1 MNTHASLRSLLL
13 LLVCCCLIILP
24 AAAETANESLKVPAF
39 FSDHLAQSA
48 DLPPANGTH
57 VYTVMHPSSEQLH
70 AWNAE
75 YNALPLVSV
84 PASGSSGRLLDGA
97 ATAGGSRDLLPYLD
111 YTPAERDQ
119 GWVGNCWVWA
129 GTGVMEIAHAV
140 QNGVK
145 DRLSISYLDAN
156 FNGGSGSTWAGNG
169 GYLTDVSNFYAAIG
183 VAVPWS
189 NQNAAYQDGTSWSAT
204 EQRSYEPAFAI
215 STEPYYQVDHIEA
228 QKIETRHIGDERAIS
243 NIKAVLDQ
251 NRAIYFGFALPND
264 TAWNSFFDFFE
275 NSSEETA
282 WNPSPWQ
289 NSFWNNAQGG
299 AHAVLCVGYNDT
311 DPTNRY
317 WIMVNSWGVSKGH
330 PRGVFRVSMDLDY
343 SATMQFKDSD
353 DWAALEWAILDVRFA
368 PTPSPTP
375 KEISSLP
382 YICSVPGEYYL
393 SKDLVGSDTDTG
405 ILVTAQNVTIDGK
418 GHLLR
423 GSGRQG
429 SAGILA
435 YNNGDPVEGLNIT
448 NLVISNWED
457 GCYLYH
463 ATGGSVSENT
473 ISGCSYAGLFL
484 DGGTTGLAV
493 ADNMLTSNN
502 RGLLSRSTSNVRIEH
517 NRITENQEAGL
528 YLFSMNQS
536 LIADNLLVN
545 RPNLMLTTAVTT
557 ISWNTSKT
565 TGLNLAGG
573 PYLGGN
579 YWGNPTQTGFSD
591 LAADRNRDG
600 FADSPLQLTAGN
612 QDQFPLV
619 AYANPGPLPV
629 PPNQLAPTDP
639 DHDRLY
645 EDLNGNGQ
653 LDFADV
659 TLFFNQMDW
668 ISAHEPV
675 QLFDFNGNQRID
687 FADIAA
693 LFSRL

>member
-1 MNTHASLRSLLL
+1 MYTHPSLRSLLL
-13 LLVCCCLIILP
+13 LLICCILIILP
-24 AAAETANESLKVPAF
+24 AAAETTNESLKVPAF
-39 FSDHLAQSA
+39 FSDHPVQGAV
-48 DLPPANGTH
+48 LPPADGTH
-57 VYTVMHPSSEQLH
+57 VYTVMHPSIQQLH
-70 AWNAE
+70 AWNAQ

-84 PASGSSGRLLDGA
+84 PASTSSSPLKDGA
-97 ATAGGSRDLLPYLD
+97 PTAGGYKDLLPYLD
-111 YTPAERDQ
+111 YTPTERDQ
-119 GWVGNCWVWA
+119 GRVGNCWVWA

-156 FNGGSGSTWAGNG
+156 FNGGSGNTWAGNG

-183 VAVPWS
+183 IAVPWS
-189 NQNAAYQDGTSWSAT
+189 NQNAAYLDGTSWSAT

-215 STEPYYQVDHIEA
+215 SAEPYYQVDHIEA

-264 TAWNSFFDFFE
+264 TAWLSFGEFFV
-275 NSSEETA
+275 NSSEETT

-289 NSFWNNAQGG
+289 NSLWNDAQGG
-299 AHAVLCVGYNDT
+299 GHAVLCVGYDDT
-311 DPTNRY
+311 DPANRY
-317 WIMVNSWGVSKGH
+317 WIMVNSWGVTKGH
-330 PRGVFRVSMDLDY
+330 PRGVFRVSMDMDY
-343 SATMQFKDSD
+343 TATMQFKDSD
-353 DWAALEWAILDVRFA
+353 DGAALTWQTLEVGFA
-368 PTPSPTP
+368 STPSPTP

-382 YICSVPGEYYL
+382 YTCSAPGEYYL
-393 SKDLVGSDTDTG
+393 SKDLIGSDTDTG

-418 GHLLR
+418 RHLLR

-429 SAGILA
+429 SVGILA
-435 YNNGDPVEGLNIT
+435 YNNGDPIENLHIT
-448 NLVISNWED
+448 NLTISNWED

-463 ATGGSVSENT
+463 ATGGSVTGTT

-484 DGGTTGLAV
+484 DGDTTGLAI
-493 ADNMLTSNN
+493 ADNTLTSNY
-502 RGLLSRSTSNVRIEH
+502 RGLLTRSTAGVRIER
-517 NRITENQEAGL
+517 NRITENQGAGL

-536 LIADNLLVN
+536 LIADNRFVN
-545 RPNLMLTTAVTT
+545 RPNAIISGSATT
-557 ISWNTSKT
+557 ISWNTSRT

-579 YWGNPTQTGFSD
+579 YWGNPTLTGFSD
-591 LAADRNRDG
+591 LTADQNRDG
-600 FADSPLQLTAGN
+600 FADSPFEIAAGN

-619 AYANPGPLPV
+619 AYANPGPLPI
-629 PPNQLAPTDP
+629 PPNQLPPTDP

-659 TLFFNQMDW
+659 TLFFNQMEW

-687 FADIAA
+687 FADIVA
-693 LFSRL
+693 LFSQL